1 MEQNGFAIIFHSG
14 SYDKVYHGLTLALTA
29 LALGREVKMLF
40 SYWALE
46 LLRKERLSQLPL
58 DKEAKDHKKIIKQ
71 KLEQGHLEKLC
82 GFMAQAKNLG
92 ARLYVCVSSMALM
105 NITRTELIDEV
116 DKSMDL
122 TTFLTETAKDQ
133 IIFI

>member
-1 MEQNGFAIIFHSG
+1 MEQNGLAIIFHSG

-40 SYWALE
+40 SYWALD
-46 LLRKERLSQLPL
+46 LLRKECLSTMPL
-58 DKEAKDHKKIIKQ
+58 DKEAEDHKTIIKQ
-71 KLEQGHLEKLC
+71 KMEQGNLDKLC
-82 GFMAQAKNLG
+82 GFMSQAKNLG
-92 ARLYVCVSSMALM
+92 AKLYVCVSSMALM
-105 NITRTELIDEV
+105 NVTRDELIEEV
-116 DKSMDL
+116 DASMGL